1 MKGHLPSPPSIPKPS
16 ASPPST
22 TPPSPPSTQKP
33 SASPPPQNRLHKFLA
48 IVAIVPQTHAHR
60 LLLIHYLLHRIYVQ
74 SLRFRQLL
82 HHAVR
87 QGLMLYFPIFEM
99 QESIQFL
106 LESSLPFCRQ
116 GKSPSMYDYPLG
128 LHRRLCLLRPHLHDL
143 PQLVHT
149 TLLRCMRQPHHR
161 SHHSSLTLCFVLC
174 SIHLLLRLP
183 HPRLEVRIIINL
195 VLFHHI
201 ILFSVTKST
210 EDSCSSDS
218 HIQCWQTS
226 GPKFGPTRYPAYRS
240 IHWARFGWGNL

>member
-33 SASPPPQNRLHKFLA
+33 SASPPPQNRLHKVLA

-106 LESSLPFCRQ
+106 LESSLPFCRR
-116 GKSPSMYDYPLG
+116 GKSPSRYDYHLLHHRLRLLPLESSLPFSRQGKYPMYDCPL
-128 LHRRLCLLRPHLHDL
+128 LHHRPRLLRPHLHL
-143 PQLVHT
+143 AQLVHT
-149 TLLRCMRQPHHR
+149 TPLRRMRQPRRR
-161 SHHSSLTLCFVLC
+161 SHHSSLTLFFVLC
-174 SIHLLLRLP
+174 SAHLLLQLP
-183 HPRLEVRIIINL
+183 HPR
-195 VLFHHI
+195 
-201 ILFSVTKST
+201 
-210 EDSCSSDS
+210 
-218 HIQCWQTS
+218 
-226 GPKFGPTRYPAYRS
+226 
-240 IHWARFGWGNL
+240 